1 MEDKMIVKHY
11 ILKST
16 TKPYPSISKI
26 NRLYNIHEQIDWKD
40 ETHRFYTSMYTNSC
54 SSIASFLVR
63 VYAT

>member
-16 TKPYPSISKI
+16 TKPYPSISMTE
-26 NRLYNIHEQIDWKD
+26 RLYNINEQVDWKD
-40 ETHRFYTSMYTNSC
+40 ETPMFYTSMYTSTC

-63 VYAT
+63 VHSI